1 MERAE
6 RLPGITIFHAG
17 TAARDGGLVTAGGR
31 VLGVQALGTDL
42 AEAIKLAYRAVGRI
56 SFKGAHFRTDIGR
69 RAIARR

>member
-1 MERAE
+1 M
-6 RLPGITIFHAG
+6 
-17 TAARDGGLVTAGGR
+17 
-31 VLGVQALGTDL
+31 LGVQALGTDL